1 MGMSTVDELNDVEI
15 IEGVNSDGEE
25 ILKES
30 NPSPQV
36 QMSEANVNESVS
48 IHTSDEVKTS
58 EEVKKPEVME
68 EVQTPEQIIEEVIE
82 AIIATD
88 EVKVPEVEKEIEVN
102 EKPETPEE
110 SFEEIEEIETS
121 EKVELPQVVE
131 VSQAVEATEVSKAPE
146 SAVPTVDI
154 KAPATVEAPKEKVT
168 VAAEV
173 EVTETLEVVN
183 TPGRILS
190 MAQEDEEDEDDD
202 DIDETILERLIGLG
216 EMFPASVQ
224 NMTSKLIFGSI
235 SSVKGL
241 YSFARSASWI
251 VFSTS
256 AILFAPIIF
265 EVERAQMEEMQK
277 QQQRQILLGPGA
289 ALSGGGHPG
298 MGMAPPP
305 PR

>member
-1 MGMSTVDELNDVEI
+1 MG
-15 IEGVNSDGEE
+15 
-25 ILKES
+25 
-30 NPSPQV
+30 
-36 QMSEANVNESVS
+36 
-48 IHTSDEVKTS
+48 TSDEVKTS

-68 EVQTPEQIIEEVIE
+68 EVQT
-82 AIIATD
+82 
-88 EVKVPEVEKEIEVN
+88 
-102 EKPETPEE
+102 
-110 SFEEIEEIETS
+110 S

-131 VSQAVEATEVSKAPE
+131 VSQVVEATEVSKAPE

-154 KAPATVEAPKEKVT
+154 KAPTIVEAPKEKVT

-190 MAQEDEEDEDDD
+190 MAQEEEEDDDD

>member
-1 MGMSTVDELNDVEI
+1 
-15 IEGVNSDGEE
+15 
-25 ILKES
+25 
-30 NPSPQV
+30 
-36 QMSEANVNESVS
+36 MSEANVNESVS

-58 EEVKKPEVME
+58 EEVKKPEVMGEVIE
-68 EVQTPEQIIEEVIE
+68 EVKESEEVIE

-88 EVKVPEVEKEIEVN
+88 EVKVPEVEEEIEVN

-110 SFEEIEEIETS
+110 SFEEIKEIEEI
-121 EKVELPQVVE
+121 
-131 VSQAVEATEVSKAPE
+131 EVSKAPE

-241 YSFARSASWI
+241 FSFARSASWI

-298 MGMAPPP
+298 MGMAP
-305 PR
+305 

>member
-1 MGMSTVDELNDVEI
+1 MG
-15 IEGVNSDGEE
+15 
-25 ILKES
+25 
-30 NPSPQV
+30 
-36 QMSEANVNESVS
+36 
-48 IHTSDEVKTS
+48 
-58 EEVKKPEVME
+58 
-68 EVQTPEQIIEEVIE
+68 
-82 AIIATD
+82 
-88 EVKVPEVEKEIEVN
+88 
-102 EKPETPEE
+102 
-110 SFEEIEEIETS
+110 
-121 EKVELPQVVE
+121 
-131 VSQAVEATEVSKAPE
+131 
-146 SAVPTVDI
+146 
-154 KAPATVEAPKEKVT
+154 
-168 VAAEV
+168 
-173 EVTETLEVVN
+173 EVVN

-190 MAQEDEEDEDDD
+190 MAQEDEEDEDDV
-202 DIDETILERLIGLG
+202 DETILERLIGLG